1 MKNITGLQII
11 KDDEDYDLAEVTDL
25 QAWAKRARIYDNQH
39 VTWGKTTFEFSNSE
53 TKESTTRAYWFI
65 ADDFIQ
71 NFRNVDVWDQDF
83 DEFSDEEAYK
93 DLTQSSKKM
102 RLAFFVDGDRLSRK
116 VSELNNMLVKDVF
129 YQVLMVMLLA
139 ATLFIIIGILRVKRL
154 AAKMTAQII
163 YLYET
168 LY

>member
-1 MKNITGLQII
+1 
-11 KDDEDYDLAEVTDL
+11 
-25 QAWAKRARIYDNQH
+25 
-39 VTWGKTTFEFSNSE
+39 
-53 TKESTTRAYWFI
+53 
-65 ADDFIQ
+65 
-71 NFRNVDVWDQDF
+71 
-83 DEFSDEEAYK
+83 
-93 DLTQSSKKM
+93 M